1 MPGLSQ
7 SLELADGR
15 RAAYEVVG
23 DGTPL
28 FYFQGGPGFSAALL
42 RRDAELL
49 ADAVL
54 GAELIIV
61 RLRPFHPG
69 RSTRVL
75 PRGSHRV
82 RRRITRRCSSGA
94 LSI

>member
-7 SLELADGR
+7 SVELADGR

-61 RLRPFHPG
+61 PDCGHFIPAEARESFRAAVIEFAG
-69 RSTRVL
+69 
-75 PRGSHRV
+75 GSP
-82 RRRITRRCSSGA
+82 A
-94 LSI
+94 AAAAAP